1 MVGYIPQNN
10 TNTAENNRN
19 SDNVSI
25 RQSIDTIL
33 NKFEPITLAEMDK
46 VKLMNRIDTKFL
58 ISIGQLPHILNK
70 AVEQY
75 RIVEIDGLRA
85 SPYSSIYF
93 DTNDSE
99 MYTMHHNGSL
109 NRYKIRMRTY
119 LSSGISFLEIKRKN
133 NKGRTSKKRVKI
145 PNEQF
150 QRVSLESEEKAFIT
164 EKSPYQYEGL
174 RPSLQNFFYRMTLVD
189 KAETERVTIDIDL
202 QFRPVGAESYTQT
215 NNLVII
221 EMKQDSTAKSHFR
234 AYLNEL
240 SILPKGMSKYC
251 LGMILTDPCVKSNQF
266 KKKIRYINKLTNS
279 HLKMACE

>member
-10 TNTAENNRN
+10 SNTVDKKVVEKR
-19 SDNVSI
+19 SI
-25 RQSIDTIL
+25 IPESIDTLL
-33 NKFEPITLAEMDK
+33 NKFEPITLAEMDN

-58 ISIGQLPHILNK
+58 ISLDQLPYILSR

-75 RIVEIDGLRA
+75 RIVEIDELRA

-93 DTNDSE
+93 DTHDAE
-99 MYTMHHNGSL
+99 MYTMHHNGKL

-119 LSSGISFLEIKRKN
+119 LSSNISFLEIKRKN
-133 NKGRTSKKRVKI
+133 NKGRTKKKRIKI

-150 QRVSLESEEKAFIT
+150 QRVSLENEGQLFIN
-164 EKSPYQYEGL
+164 EVSPYSYERL
-174 RPSLQNFFYRMTLVD
+174 RPSLQNFFYRITLVD
-189 KAETERVTIDIDL
+189 KAETERITVDFDL
-202 QFRPVGAESYTQT
+202 KFRPVGAQSYTGT

-234 AYLNEL
+234 TYLNEL

-251 LGMILTDPCVKSNQF
+251 LGMILTDPRVKSNNL
-266 KKKIRYINKLTNS
+266 KKKIRYINRLTNS
-279 HLKMACE
+279 DLAIS